1 MDLFGKKRYQE
12 RIAEL
17 ERMLQDLTREREELE
32 RALEKREE
40 RLKRV
45 TSAYQETRRALKEA
59 EIRLRGSAERSSE
72 EPSEV
77 PGIQKL
83 SPREMKRLLRRLD
96 SMESAEEDIL
106 SEYRKPGE
114 LLAGAP
120 DTLLP
125 RSLKALAAERGIS
138 LLSLPDV
145 FMFLIVPPL
154 PFSSDGM
161 TRGRRFELNPICEI
175 MEAPVLL
182 VSAHAGDSMIMFS
195 LGADHLESFE
205 IVRTPVKEK
214 HSKGGWSQ
222 RRFER
227 LREEDI
233 RRHGEHLKDRV
244 EKAVERY
251 APLIKYVAVSGEPE
265 LIRHLNQ
272 CFSLPVVRVRLG
284 KHDERKP
291 ERTLEELYTYTLF
304 RM

>member
-17 ERMLQDLTREREELE
+17 ERMLQELTREKEELE
-32 RALEKREE
+32 HALEKREE
-40 RLKRV
+40 RLKRI
-45 TSAYQETRRALKEA
+45 TSAYQETRRALKDA
-59 EIRLRGSAERSSE
+59 ELRLRQSAERSSE
-72 EPSEV
+72 EPSGS
-77 PGIQKL
+77 PGAQRL
-83 SPREMKRLLRRLD
+83 TPREVKRLLRRLD
-96 SMESAEEDIL
+96 NIESPEEDIL

-114 LLAGAP
+114 RLEGAP
-120 DTLLP
+120 DTALP
-125 RSLKALAAERGIS
+125 RSLKALASERGIS

-145 FMFLIVPPL
+145 FTILMVPPL
-154 PFSSDGM
+154 PFSSDGV
-161 TRGRRFELNPICEI
+161 TRGRRFELNPIREI
-175 MEAPVLL
+175 METPVLL
-182 VSAHAGDSMIMFS
+182 VSAHAGDSMIMVS
-195 LGADHLESFE
+195 LGADHIENFE

-244 EKAVERY
+244 EKAFERY

-272 CFSLPVVRVRLG
+272 CFSLPLIRARLG
-284 KHDERKP
+284 KHDERNP
-291 ERTLEELYTYTLF
+291 ERTLEELYTYTLL